1 MRTKSE
7 AINQMNAWGA
17 SKTPFLFFTDFLG
30 EQIWLRPLAEVD
42 PAELSYNFNGITNS
56 ESPANDTGSQ
66 LKKFPV
72 SIDTFKTAFDQVV
85 RAINY
90 GDSFLTNLTFQ
101 TPIEIS
107 ASLPE
112 IYQRAQAKYKI
123 RFQDQFACFSP
134 ETFVTIR
141 NHVIRSFPM
150 KGTIDAS
157 VPDAGAVILNDP
169 KETAEHVTIVDLI
182 RNDLSRIAKNVEV
195 RKFRY
200 LDEIKNKDGGL
211 LQVSSEIS
219 GELKND
225 WKSRLGDILFELLPA
240 GSISG
245 APKPRTLEII
255 HEVEKHQRGFYTG
268 VCGVFDGDALDSGV
282 MIRFIE
288 KRGDQLFYKSGGGI
302 TAFSQMQKEY
312 QEYLDKIYVP
322 IS

>member
-1 MRTKSE
+1 MRTKTE
-7 AINQMNAWGA
+7 AIGQMNAWGA
-17 SKTPFLFFTDFLG
+17 SRTPFLFFTDFLG
-30 EQIWLRPLAEVD
+30 EQIWLEPLAEVD
-42 PAELSYNFNGITNS
+42 PVELSYNFNGITNS
-56 ESPANDTGSQ
+56 ESQANDTDSQ
-66 LKKFPV
+66 LKKSPV
-72 SIDTFKTAFDQVV
+72 SIDEFKAAFDQVV
-85 RAINY
+85 SAINY
-90 GDSFLTNLTFQ
+90 GDSFLANLTFQ

-107 ASLPE
+107 ASLQD
-112 IYQRAQAKYKI
+112 IFWQTKAKYRI
-123 RFQDQFACFSP
+123 RFQDQFVCFSP
-134 ETFVTIR
+134 ESFVTIR
-141 NHVIRSFPM
+141 DHKICSFPM

-157 VPDAGAVILNDP
+157 VPDAREVILKDP

-182 RNDLSRIAKNVEV
+182 RNDLSRVAKNVKV
-195 RKFRY
+195 SKFRY

-225 WKSRLGDILFELLPA
+225 WNSRLGDILFELLPA

-255 HEVEKHQRGFYTG
+255 HEVEKHERGFYTG
-268 VCGVFDGDALDSGV
+268 VCGVFDGEALDSGV

-288 KRGDQLFYKSGGGI
+288 KKGDQLFYKSGGGI
-302 TAFSQMQKEY
+302 TAFSEMQKEY